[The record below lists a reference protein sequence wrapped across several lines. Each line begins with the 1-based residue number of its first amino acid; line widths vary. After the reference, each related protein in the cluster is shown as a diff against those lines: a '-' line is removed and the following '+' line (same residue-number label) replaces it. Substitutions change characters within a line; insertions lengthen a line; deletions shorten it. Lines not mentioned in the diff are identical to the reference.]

1 MITRRHIRVKVMQL
15 LYSKKFNTQNLKKN
29 DEDWLHESYNNF
41 YNLYLFLL
49 SLFTKIKLK
58 TENHLKINE
67 KKYMPSNSNVYK
79 KFSNNRIFDIIESH
93 ITLLNFNYSNIKLD
107 WNNYAD
113 YLSVIWNDI
122 FKDKI
127 CMDYANQLE
136 DNLTNDKIFILKI
149 YKKNIVCNLK
159 LQELVEDI
167 SITGIDDFPLVN
179 SLISSNINNL
189 FKNNSKSNKFFK
201 KDDDVSFMISLFK
214 QTINNEEF
222 IENQLSGKTPN
233 WDKERIAGLDYII
246 LKMAISELL
255 YFPSIPVKATI
266 NEYLEISK
274 EYATPKSAIF
284 INGVLDNLLKDFS
297 SKKMIHKMK
306 MD

>member
-67 KKYMPSNSNVYK
+67 KKYMPSNNNVFK

-93 ITLLNFNYSNIKLD
+93 MTLLNFNYSNIKLD

-127 CMDYANQLE
+127 CIDYANQLE

-149 YKKNIVCNLK
+149 YKKNIVRNLK

-179 SLISSNINNL
+179 SIISSNINNL
-189 FKNNSKSNKFFK
+189 FKDSSKSNKFFK

-274 EYATPKSAIF
+274 EYALS
-284 INGVLDNLLKDFS
+284 L
-297 SKKMIHKMK
+297 IHI
-306 MD
+306 

>member
-1 MITRRHIRVKVMQL
+1 MQL
-15 LYSKKFNTQNLKKN
+15 LYTKKFNAENVKKT
-29 DEDWLHESYNNF
+29 DEDWLYESYNNF

-49 SLFTKIKLK
+49 SLLIKIKLK

-67 KKYMPSNSNVYK
+67 KKYIPSDINIYK
-79 KFSNNRIFDIIESH
+79 KISKNRIFNKIESY
-93 ITLLNFNYSNIKLD
+93 IRLLNFNYSNIQLD
-107 WNNYAD
+107 WNNYTD
-113 YLSVIWNDI
+113 YLSIIWNDI

-127 CMDYANQLE
+127 CLDYANQS
-136 DNLTNDKIFILKI
+136 DNNLMNDKKFILNI
-149 YKKNIVCNLK
+149 YKKNIACNLK

-179 SLISSNINNL
+179 SLIINNINNL
-189 FKNNSKSNKFFK
+189 FKNNSKSNRLLK
-201 KDDDVSFMISLFK
+201 KDDDISFMNSLFK

-222 IENQLSGKTPN
+222 IENQLIGKTPN
-233 WDKERIAGLDYII
+233 WDKERIAGLDYVI

-266 NEYLEISK
+266 NEYLEIAK

-284 INGVLDNLLKDFS
+284 INGVLDNSLKDLS
-297 SKKMIHKMK
+297 SKKNDSQNENGLM
-306 MD
+306 

>member
-15 LYSKKFNTQNLKKN
+15 LYTKKFNAENVKKN
-29 DEDWLHESYNNF
+29 DEDWLYESYNNF

-49 SLFTKIKLK
+49 SLLIKIKLK

-67 KKYMPSNSNVYK
+67 KKYIPSNINIYK
-79 KFSNNRIFDIIESH
+79 KISKNRIFNKIESY
-93 ITLLNFNYSNIKLD
+93 IRLLNFNYSNIQLD
-107 WNNYAD
+107 WNNYTD
-113 YLSVIWNDI
+113 YLSIIWNDI

-127 CMDYANQLE
+127 CLDYANQSE
-136 DNLTNDKIFILKI
+136 NNLINDKKFILKI

-179 SLISSNINNL
+179 SLIINNINNL
-189 FKNNSKSNKFFK
+189 FKNDSKSNRFLK
-201 KDDDVSFMISLFK
+201 KDDDINFMISLFK

-222 IENQLSGKTPN
+222 IENQLIGKTPN
-233 WDKERIAGLDYII
+233 WDKERIAGLDYVI

-266 NEYLEISK
+266 NEYLEIAK

-284 INGVLDNLLKDFS
+284 INGVLDNSLKDLT

>member
-29 DEDWLHESYNNF
+29 DEDWLYESYNNF

-67 KKYMPSNSNVYK
+67 KKYMPSNNNVFK

-127 CMDYANQLE
+127 CINYANQSE
-136 DNLTNDKIFILKI
+136 NNLINDKKFILKI
-149 YKKNIVCNLK
+149 YKKNIVC
-159 LQELVEDI
+159 
-167 SITGIDDFPLVN
+167 
-179 SLISSNINNL
+179 
-189 FKNNSKSNKFFK
+189 
-201 KDDDVSFMISLFK
+201 
-214 QTINNEEF
+214 
-222 IENQLSGKTPN
+222 
-233 WDKERIAGLDYII
+233 
-246 LKMAISELL
+246 
-255 YFPSIPVKATI
+255 
-266 NEYLEISK
+266 
-274 EYATPKSAIF
+274 
-284 INGVLDNLLKDFS
+284 
-297 SKKMIHKMK
+297 H
-306 MD
+306 